1 MVQRALAVLIVTAL
15 LGQPEPASAGSRRA
29 AKAAPCEVEHR
40 PRGARFHA
48 NLRGKARTLLRE
60 RMQRVAAAYRATL
73 VKLRA
78 GLAALHGKLAT
89 EAPAIRVA
97 HIITDDPD
105 GPYGAKEAAE
115 GAIVS
120 APPSIV
126 SAIHDAIGVWIT
138 SQPVTPEKILKALKE
153 KRERESTVA
162 SGKAV

>member
-89 EAPAIRVA
+89 EAPAAAAAVKGLL
-97 HIITDDPD
+97 DES
-105 GPYGAKEAAE
+105 EAAE
-115 GAIVS
+115 RIAERVADAALHGAAS
-120 APPSIV
+120 AVADAAQTETATPP
-126 SAIHDAIGVWIT
+126 T
-138 SQPVTPEKILKALKE
+138 VTIKGEDP
-153 KRERESTVA
+153 
-162 SGKAV
+162 